1 MDRGKIRRIGVL
13 TSGGDA
19 PGMNAALRAVVRTAA
34 VNGMDTIGIQSGYQ
48 GLIDR
53 DFVEFGPRQVSN
65 IIQRG
70 GTVLGTSRCDRFLEP
85 DGRAEACANLRA
97 EGGDALV
104 VIGGNGS
111 FQGAHLLSQELGLP
125 VVGVPGTIDNDI
137 GGTESTIGFDTAI
150 NTALDAID
158 RVRDTAFSH
167 HRLFFVEVMGRH
179 CGAIAVSSALAGGAE
194 EVLIPERPNELSR
207 LIDNISAALGRGK
220 SSLIVVVAEG
230 DELGGAERVGNLVAE
245 ALGVSM
251 RVTVLGHIQR
261 GGSPTAADRIL
272 ASRMGAAAVEAL
284 VRGETDVMTCERA
297 GRIVT
302 AHLAEA
308 WTEHN
313 QCDPELLRLCGI
325 LAQ

>member
-1 MDRGKIRRIGVL
+1 MENAGIRRIGVL

-19 PGMNAALRAVVRTAA
+19 PGMNAAIRAVVRTAA
-34 VNGMDTIGIQSGYQ
+34 VNGVETIGINSGYQ
-48 GLIDR
+48 GLLDG
-53 DFVEFGPRQVSN
+53 DFVELGPRQVSN

-70 GTVLGTSRCDRFLEP
+70 GTILSTSRCERFFEP
-85 DGRAEACANLRA
+85 DGRAQACANLRA

-111 FQGAHLLSQELGLP
+111 FQGAHLLFQELRLP
-125 VVGVPGTIDNDI
+125 VVGVPGTIDNDV
-137 GGTESTIGFDTAI
+137 GGTEATIGFDTAI

-207 LIDNISAALGRGK
+207 LIDSINGALARGK
-220 SSLIVVVAEG
+220 RSLIVVIAEG
-230 DELGGAERVGNLVAE
+230 DDLGGAAKVAGLISDALEVSARVA
-245 ALGVSM
+245 
-251 RVTVLGHIQR
+251 VLGHIQR

-284 VRGETDVMTCERA
+284 LRGEADVMTCQRS
-297 GRIVT
+297 GRIVM

-308 WTEHN
+308 WTDHT
-313 QCDPELLRLCGI
+313 QADPELLRLCDM